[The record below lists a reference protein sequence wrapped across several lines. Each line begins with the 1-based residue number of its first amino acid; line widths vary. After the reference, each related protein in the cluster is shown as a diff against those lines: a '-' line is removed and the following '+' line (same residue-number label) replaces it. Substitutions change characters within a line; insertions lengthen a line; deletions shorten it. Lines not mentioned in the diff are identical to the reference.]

1 MGLSTEDVEAVARRT
16 AELLRSDRPS
26 TFALVDAR
34 DLAACLGVNVS
45 FVYSHA
51 AELGAIRLG
60 TGRKARIRFDVEKAR
75 EALAATRPKA
85 TRGRPRPTPQH
96 HA

>member
-1 MGLSTEDVEAVARRT
+1 VGLSAEDVEAVARRT
-16 AELLRSDRPS
+16 AELLRGDLPS

-34 DLAACLGVNVS
+34 DLAASLGVNVS

-51 AELGAIRLG
+51 SELGAIRLG

-75 EALAATRPKA
+75 EALAASRSP
-85 TRGRPRPTPQH
+85 TRGRQRQTGHQH
-96 HA
+96 G